1 MENRPRAGFGRA
13 VTMVAV
19 LVIGAVVALAP
30 ATVQA
35 QAAPR
40 PVIFVHGVLGS
51 ANQFESQSMRFTS
64 NGYPIDHVVGF
75 DYDSVT
81 IGANTEAVRARLDAL
96 IASLQASTGSAQVD
110 LVGHSL
116 GTSVLQGYLNSD
128 PARAADV
135 ARYVN
140 LDGFAAASLPG
151 GVPTLAVWGQGND
164 ARELVGAQNVHFPD
178 QTHTQVVTSPETFE
192 VMYEFLTGAAPTTRD
207 IVRQRAGEIALSG
220 RAHLFPSNEPVVEGD
235 LEIYAIDPAT
245 GSRLSPTPVATFALT
260 DGSWGPFAADPATH
274 YELAIVRNG
283 NAHHHYFEPFVRSSN
298 LMRLLTSEPGEGL
311 DALWERGPDHA
322 NLVLLRNK
330 EWWGDQGAAND
341 ELTVNGTAV
350 VSPGTAP
357 VSKRVLAAF
366 VWDIGVDGVSNP
378 GVPAPAFA
386 ALPFLTGVDID
397 VPAASPPDTTVAV
410 RSVPRLGNGLVVEVN
425 VPNWAS
431 DNDRITIQFNDFTVT
446 ADPLPLP
453 EDTTT
458 TTSPLP
464 TTTGD
469 LSNPVAPVWPL
480 PVVPAPAAPPVPASP
495 RFTG

>member
-1 MENRPRAGFGRA
+1 MGKDPTRWWTAA
-13 VTMVAV
+13 ATVVV
-19 LVIGAVVALAP
+19 LVVTGIVALGSP
-30 ATVQA
+30 AVQA
-35 QAAPR
+35 QTAPR

-51 ANQFESQSMRFTS
+51 ANQFESQSLRFTS
-64 NGYPIDHVVGF
+64 NGYPIGHVVGF
-75 DYDSVT
+75 DYDSLG
-81 IGANTEAVRARLDAL
+81 IGANTELVRGQLDAL
-96 IASLQASTGSAQVD
+96 IASLQSATGSAQVD

-151 GVPTLAVWGQGND
+151 GVPTLAVWGRGND
-164 ARELVGAQNVHFPD
+164 DRELVGGQNVHFGD

-192 VMYEFLTGAAPTTRD
+192 VMYEFLTGAAPSSRD
-207 IVRQRAGEIALSG
+207 IVRQRAGEIELSG
-220 RAHLFPSNEPVVEGD
+220 RAHLFPSNGPVVDGD
-235 LEIYAIDPAT
+235 LEIYEIDP
-245 GSRLSPTPVATFALT
+245 GSGARLDATPVATFPLT
-260 DGSWGPFAADPATH
+260 DGAWGPFAPDPAAH
-274 YELAIVRNG
+274 YEFAIVRNG
-283 NAHHHYFEPFVRSSN
+283 NAHHHYFEPFVRSSR

-341 ELTVNGTAV
+341 ELTVDGTPV
-350 VSPGTAP
+350 VSPETAP
-357 VSKRVLAAF
+357 VGKRVLAAF
-366 VWDIGVDGVSNP
+366 VWDIGMDGVSNP

-386 ALPFLTGVDID
+386 ALPFLTGVDIN
-397 VPAASPPDTTVAV
+397 VPAAAPPDTTVAV

-453 EDTTT
+453 VETTT
-458 TTSPLP
+458 TTTPAPSS
-464 TTTGD
+464 TTTTSGGG
-469 LSNPVAPVWPL
+469 SSTT
-480 PVVPAPAAPPVPASP
+480 VPAGPQAAARPISASP